1 MATTVRSRTVI
12 IASGAEYRK
21 LALHNLTDY
30 MGVGVYYAA
39 TAVEKKLCGEDEV
52 IVVGGGNSA
61 GQAAVFMANNGR
73 RVHLVVRAGGLAASM
88 SRYLIRRIEESPN
101 ITLHTNTE
109 ITALEGKGRLE
120 RVTWRTGPNGKPE
133 THDIRHVFL
142 MTGAVPNTEWL
153 QGCVALDDK
162 GFVRT
167 GPDLHVAGLNAQ
179 SGAPDG
185 WPLSR
190 PPLHLET
197 TIPGIFA
204 VGDVRCGSAK
214 RVAAAVG
221 EGSVCV
227 QLIHRLLSE

>member
-1 MATTVRSRTVI
+1 
-12 IASGAEYRK
+12 
-21 LALHNLTDY
+21 
-30 MGVGVYYAA
+30 VYFAA
-39 TAVEKKLCGEDEV
+39 TAVENRLCGDEEV

-61 GQAAVFMANNGR
+61 GQAAVFLASNGR
-73 RVHLVVRAGGLAASM
+73 RVHLLVRANGLAESM
-88 SRYLIRRIEESPN
+88 SRYLIRRIEEAPN
-101 ITLHTNTE
+101 ITVHANTE
-109 ITALEGKGRLE
+109 VRGLAGKGRLE
-120 RVTWRTGPNGKPE
+120 KVTWRTGPDGRPE
-133 THDIRHVFL
+133 THAIGHVFL
-142 MTGAVPNTEWL
+142 MTGAVANTGWL
-153 QGCVALDDK
+153 QGCVALDEK

-167 GPDLHVAGLNAQ
+167 GPDLHAEG
-179 SGAPDG
+179 GAPDA

-227 QLIHRLLSE
+227 QLIHRVLSG